1 MAQVMKKRLSL
12 EKRNITAGVLFLM
25 PWLIGFV
32 MFSLYPILMSLNLSF
47 SELTDLVG
55 AKTKFIGWANY
66 SRAFVTD
73 VNFLPMF
80 IEIVRNTIINT
91 ALIII
96 FSLIASLLLNTPVKG
111 KGIFRGIFFFPMIIG
126 TGVAM
131 SWLRNAGMTQDVM
144 SGIPVT
150 LLNYLGDE
158 ISLIITNVMN
168 SLTNIVWKSAVQIIL
183 FISALQSIDDRLY
196 EAAKVDGA
204 TAWQSLCKITLPM
217 VTPTLLVNII
227 FTIIDSFTDSGN
239 AMIDYIYD
247 TAFVSSQYGYSAALG
262 MVYFVFILLVVGLV
276 YGFGN
281 RRAIYAGE

>member
-1 MAQVMKKRLSL
+1 
-12 EKRNITAGVLFLM
+12 
-25 PWLIGFV
+25 

-73 VNFLPMF
+73 VKFMPMF
-80 IEIVRNTIINT
+80 LEIVKTTIVNT

-96 FSLIASLLLNTPVKG
+96 FSLIASLLLNTPIKG
-111 KGIFRGIFFFPMIIG
+111 KGLFRGIFFFPMIIG

-144 SGIPVT
+144 SGLPIT
-150 LLNYLGDE
+150 LLNYLGEDAS
-158 ISLIITNVMN
+158 IIITNVMN
-168 SLTNIVWKSAVQIIL
+168 SLTNIVWKSSVQIIL
-183 FISALQSIDDRLY
+183 FISALQSIGDRLY

-217 VTPTLLVNII
+217 VTPTLLVNIV
-227 FTIIDSFTDSGN
+227 FTIIDSFTDTSN
-239 AMIDYIYD
+239 AMIDYIYNM
-247 TAFVSSQYGYSAALG
+247 AFVSSQYGYSAALG
-262 MVYFVFILLVVGLV
+262 MFYFFFVLLVVGVV
-276 YGFGN
+276 YWVMN
-281 RRAIYAGE
+281 RRTIYAGE